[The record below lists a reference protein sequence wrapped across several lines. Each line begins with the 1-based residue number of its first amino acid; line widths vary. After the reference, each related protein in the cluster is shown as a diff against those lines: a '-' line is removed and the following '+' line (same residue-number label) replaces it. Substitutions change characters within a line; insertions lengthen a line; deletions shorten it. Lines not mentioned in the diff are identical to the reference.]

1 MEQNDM
7 AKRIRELRTQ
17 NNMTLEDVANGVGV
31 GKSTVRKWETGIIAN
46 MRRDKIAAL
55 AQTLHTTPAYLMGWE
70 DNSITPKHIELEPN
84 MTKGEKIKEIRISL
98 GMSQTN
104 FADKIGV
111 SKQTLYKYEN
121 DIITNIP
128 SDKIENIAKLGNI
141 LPSYLMGW
149 EDTPTT
155 IHTELKPA
163 TKRRYKYLGEIAC
176 GEPIFANEEYETY
189 MDLDTDI
196 QADFVLKAKGDSMVN
211 ARIFDGDIVF
221 IRQQPDVNDGEIAAV
236 IIDDEATLKR
246 VYKYENHISLNAEN
260 PIYKPIQ
267 VRYDDAKNVKII
279 GRAIAATIQLK

>member
-1 MEQNDM
+1 M
-7 AKRIRELRTQ
+7 
-17 NNMTLEDVANGVGV
+17 
-31 GKSTVRKWETGIIAN
+31 
-46 MRRDKIAAL
+46 
-55 AQTLHTTPAYLMGWE
+55 
-70 DNSITPKHIELEPN
+70 
-84 MTKGEKIKEIRISL
+84 
-98 GMSQTN
+98 
-104 FADKIGV
+104 
-111 SKQTLYKYEN
+111 
-121 DIITNIP
+121 
-128 SDKIENIAKLGNI
+128 
-141 LPSYLMGW
+141 
-149 EDTPTT
+149 
-155 IHTELKPA
+155 
-163 TKRRYKYLGEIAC
+163 GEIAC

>member
-1 MEQNDM
+1 
-7 AKRIRELRTQ
+7 
-17 NNMTLEDVANGVGV
+17 
-31 GKSTVRKWETGIIAN
+31 
-46 MRRDKIAAL
+46 
-55 AQTLHTTPAYLMGWE
+55 
-70 DNSITPKHIELEPN
+70 
-84 MTKGEKIKEIRISL
+84 MTKGERIKEIRFNL
-98 GMSQTN
+98 GMSQTD

-141 LPSYLMGW
+141 LPSYIMGWEDEPQTSLQNDMGKRIRELRSKNNMTLEEVANGVGVGKSTVRKWETGIIANMRRDKIAALAKTLHTTPAYLMGW
-149 EDTPTT
+149 EDEPQTPP
-155 IHTELKPA
+155 HADLKPA

-189 MDLDTDI
+189 IDLDTDI
-196 QADFVLKAKGDSMVN
+196 KADFVLKAKGDSMIN

-221 IRQQPDVNDGEIAAV
+221 IHEQPDVNDGEIAAV

-246 VYKYENHISLNAEN
+246 VYKYEDHISLNAEN

-267 VRYDDAKNVKII
+267 VRYNDGKNIRII